1 MRRPI
6 SLKSNTYT
14 ESMDVDATGISEK
27 ETWITRGGLAICRKA
42 MAVARR
48 QDE

>member
-14 ESMDVDATGISEK
+14 EVTEVDTTGISV
-27 ETWITRGGLAICRKA
+27 KA
-42 MAVARR
+42 GVHYPGKSARM
-48 QDE
+48 QMSAEAE